1 VTVIPSGFTVSRL
14 SSDATPLTSR
24 TTVTLCPDASR
35 PEDGK
40 TISLPIKPDD
50 LVMDHDTGPPEAVR
64 VRLLSRCG
72 LSRIVVGVTLNVPS
86 LGGGM
91 AVAVLLAVAVPV
103 DGAGEPGDVLWVDDG
118 AVAEGEEP
126 PAG

>member
-1 VTVIPSGFTVSRL
+1 MTVIPPGFTASRP

-35 PEDGK
+35 PEDGE
-40 TISLPIKPDD
+40 TISLPIKSDD
-50 LVMDHDTGPPEAVR
+50 SVMDHDTGPPEAVR

-72 LSRIVVGVTLNVPS
+72 LSRIVVGVTLNVPC

-91 AVAVLLAVAVPV
+91 AVPVAVAVLLAVAVPV
-103 DGAGEPGDVLWVDDG
+103 DGAGEPGDVL
-118 AVAEGEEP
+118 
-126 PAG
+126 